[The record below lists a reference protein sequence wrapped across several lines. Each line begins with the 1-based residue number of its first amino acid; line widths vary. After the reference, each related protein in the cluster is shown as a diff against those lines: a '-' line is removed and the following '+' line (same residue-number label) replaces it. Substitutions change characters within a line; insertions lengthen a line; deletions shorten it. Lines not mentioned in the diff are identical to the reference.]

1 MLMKIYHT
9 AVTEVCTQRKFLKSY
24 NDLAPEIM
32 KEVLKIST
40 QNSSYNI
47 CSDNTHFQRD
57 NIKITLYVLN

>member
-32 KEVLKIST
+32 KEVIKIST
-40 QNSSYNI
+40 KFLQY
-47 CSDNTHFQRD
+47 
-57 NIKITLYVLN
+57 LL